1 MLLCAAA
8 GCMAAVCCSCGDKTM
23 VSTKTMPTE
32 ITLSWWGNDSRT
44 EYTLEAVERFEEL
57 HPDIRVK
64 CSYSEWSGYE
74 ARNRVQMISN
84 TETDVMQINVGW
96 LSEFSSDGKG
106 YYDLEQLADHVRLDN
121 FPEEILEYGR
131 KNGVLN
137 AIPIAM
143 NAETVY
149 INKDI
154 YDSYGLPVPETWDDI
169 FAAAK
174 VMKKDGVYPISAGS
188 KAMCLYCVAYGEQ
201 MCGKHFFNENDEI
214 TFDADELELMIDFYV
229 RLINEKAAPQVENY
243 SRIDLEKGV
252 YGGSVAWVSDAVN
265 YFGKLIEAGANIVPA
280 PYTAE
285 DPAESGEGWYAKPA
299 TLYAISKN
307 TEHPKEA
314 AILLDFMLNSS
325 EWAELQGVEKGV
337 PISGSVREF
346 LSEEGQ
352 LSGLQYEAALVMEN
366 CDRLTHMNPLIEN
379 SDLYDDFISCCN
391 LVLYDKSGSEEAAKE
406 LYELYSANYS
416 ME

>member
-1 MLLCAAA
+1 
-8 GCMAAVCCSCGDKTM
+8 
-23 VSTKTMPTE
+23 
-32 ITLSWWGNDSRT
+32 
-44 EYTLEAVERFEEL
+44 
-57 HPDIRVK
+57 
-64 CSYSEWSGYE
+64 
-74 ARNRVQMISN
+74 
-84 TETDVMQINVGW
+84 
-96 LSEFSSDGKG
+96 
-106 YYDLEQLADHVRLDN
+106 
-121 FPEEILEYGR
+121 
-131 KNGVLN
+131 
-137 AIPIAM
+137 
-143 NAETVY
+143 
-149 INKDI
+149 
-154 YDSYGLPVPETWDDI
+154 
-169 FAAAK
+169 
-174 VMKKDGVYPISAGS
+174 
-188 KAMCLYCVAYGEQ
+188 